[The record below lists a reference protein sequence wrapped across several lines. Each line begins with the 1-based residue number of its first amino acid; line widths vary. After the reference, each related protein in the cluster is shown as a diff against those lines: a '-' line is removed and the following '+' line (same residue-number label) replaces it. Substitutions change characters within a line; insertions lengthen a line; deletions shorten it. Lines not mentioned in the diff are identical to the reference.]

1 MEFKKKTTWLLS
13 FFAVTVALTGKGNK
27 VILVNMIVM
36 IEITK
41 LACVVRS

>member
-1 MEFKKKTTWLLS
+1 MELNKKKTLLLS

-27 VILVNMIVM
+27 VILVNIIVM

-41 LACVVRS
+41 IACVVRS